1 LAPNAGPARRL
12 SYTLAHVPSGTV
24 LVTGASSGIGEA
36 TALHLKEL
44 GFDAVAAVRKDEDAE
59 RLAARG
65 LRTVRLDVTDADSIA
80 AARSELGDGPLAG
93 LVNNAGIAVA
103 APLEFLPLDQ
113 LRHQLE
119 INLVGQLAVTQAFLP
134 ALRAGRGRIVNVSSI
149 GGRVALPLV
158 GAYNASKFALEGVSD
173 SLRRE
178 LLSQGVDVIVVE
190 PGGVKTPIWRKGD
203 ELASELA
210 AGMPPEAERLYGRLI
225 EALRKQTVK
234 ISTESGIE
242 PREVAEA
249 IGRALTAER
258 PRARYLVGRDAKM
271 RAAAATVL
279 PDRVMDRVVARAMR
293 R

>member
-1 LAPNAGPARRL
+1 MA
-12 SYTLAHVPSGTV
+12 SGTV

-36 TALHLKEL
+36 TALHLTEL

-59 RLAARG
+59 RLAVSG
-65 LRTVRLDVTDADSIA
+65 LRTVKLDVADSESIA
-80 AARSELGDGPLAG
+80 TARAELGDAPLAG

-113 LRHQLE
+113 FRHQLE
-119 INLVGQLAVTQAFLP
+119 INLVGQLAVTQQFLP

-158 GAYNASKFALEGVSD
+158 GAYNASKFALEAMSD

-178 LLSQGVDVIVVE
+178 LLSLGVDVIVIE
-190 PGGVKTPIWRKGD
+190 PGGVKTPIWRKGN
-203 ELASELA
+203 ELA
-210 AGMPPEAERLYGRLI
+210 AEISADMPPEAEGLYGRLI
-225 EALRKQTVK
+225 AEFRKQTVK
-234 ISTESGIE
+234 IATETGIE

-249 IGRALTAER
+249 IGHALTAER

-271 RAAAATVL
+271 RGAAVKVL
-279 PDRVMDRVVARAMR
+279 PARLMDRLVARAMGQG
-293 R
+293 